1 MRGYRLAVIGV
12 LAMLVL
18 ACGRQAPQRPSQRMG
33 AEVPV
38 DSAELA
44 IMDFNRQMAE
54 AADKQLLQLTQVQ
67 GGETYALYYGNAWVR
82 VLALG
87 DEETPTPQEGEEWL
101 LHMRVYD
108 TQEHLLMDTEQTYRI
123 GKYELPV
130 AIDKNINEWH
140 RGAKIR
146 MYAPWYSA
154 FGRQGTAEIPPY
166 ENVIIDL
173 ELK

>member
-1 MRGYRLAVIGV
+1 MRGYRLAVIVV
-12 LAMLVL
+12 LAMLVT
-18 ACGRQAPQRPSQRMG
+18 ACGRQAPQRPSQRKG

-44 IMDFNRQMAE
+44 IMEFNRQMAE
-54 AADKQLLQLTQVQ
+54 TADQQLLQLTQAQ

-82 VLALG
+82 VIALG
-87 DEETPTPQEGEEWL
+87 DEEAPMPKEGEEWL

-108 TQEHLLMDTEQTYRI
+108 AQEHLLLDVEQTYRI

-140 RGAKIR
+140 RGAKVR
-146 MYAPWYSA
+146 MYVPWYSA
-154 FGRQGTAEIPPY
+154 FGPQGTAEIPPY